1 MSPQPICK
9 HLRTKSMY
17 IPALAR
23 PSATATGEAPE
34 SELEHSS
41 PCWCNCTMTETGP
54 DDRPVG
60 RLACRTGRR
69 CYEE

>member
-23 PSATATGEAPE
+23 PAIAPTGDAA
-34 SELEHSS
+34 ELEMSS

-60 RLACRTGRR
+60 RLACRSGRH

>member
-1 MSPQPICK
+1 
-9 HLRTKSMY
+9 MY

-23 PSATATGEAPE
+23 PAVPPAGETAEPE
-34 SELEHSS
+34 LSS

-60 RLACRTGRR
+60 KLACRTGRP
-69 CYEE
+69 CFAD

>member
-1 MSPQPICK
+1 
-9 HLRTKSMY
+9 MY

-23 PSATATGEAPE
+23 PSATATVEAPE

-60 RLACRTGRR
+60 RLACRATRR